1 LVSSNGDVDFSSSD
15 EFGNNDFAY
24 LGQDEVG
31 TTTFEYAIDGGSM
44 ATLTVDVIGIDD
56 GLPPPPPPP
65 MG

>member
-1 LVSSNGDVDFSSSD
+1 
-15 EFGNNDFAY
+15 

-31 TTTFEYAIDGGSM
+31 TTTCEYAIDDGSM